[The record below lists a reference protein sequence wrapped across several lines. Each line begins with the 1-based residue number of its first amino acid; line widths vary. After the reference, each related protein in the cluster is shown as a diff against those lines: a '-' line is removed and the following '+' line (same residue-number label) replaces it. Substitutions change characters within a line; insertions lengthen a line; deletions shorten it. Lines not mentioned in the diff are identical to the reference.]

1 MLYRMPLCLLVT
13 LGQVHVLRKG
23 NVVNVDVNP
32 FPQKNNYLKQ
42 KDNMGSFPLPQTNTI
57 DAPHTRIFVWE
68 TVTPNCAA
76 TQ

>member
-32 FPQKNNYLKQ
+32 FPSP
-42 KDNMGSFPLPQTNTI
+42 DFPLPSIAQCWWGCSPLRGHGVQPGMQTEGYEHERTRTI
-57 DAPHTRIFVWE
+57 
-68 TVTPNCAA
+68 
-76 TQ
+76 